1 MTAQKFNEKYK
12 QYIKDQSF
20 WGLITFVIIVANTIA
35 LVTMLTYLIVKN

>member
-20 WGLITFVIIVANTIA
+20 WGLIA
-35 LVTMLTYLIVKN
+35 LAIMLTYLIVKN